1 MWAVSW
7 RQAGIWLS
15 ILVSG
20 KTPVAACGKMKA
32 AASRSVL
39 GQLRAAL
46 LMAFDGQQAVQG
58 ARHRQNQPSCTRRT
72 TRSKNQLR
80 AGAARWLCAGERPE
94 RPAWLGSYVWV
105 LLVSA
110 RCADLP
116 LPASAAGQTGRGGRA
131 KRVKRAPL
139 AGGDDAEARWAAS
152 RRCCGFAQSCGR
164 R

>member
-46 LMAFDGQQAVQG
+46 LMALDGQQAVQG

-72 TRSKNQLR
+72 TRSKKQVAHQLFSFTCMR
-80 AGAARWLCAGERPE
+80 HLQKL
-94 RPAWLGSYVWV
+94 LG
-105 LLVSA
+105 LG
-110 RCADLP
+110 P
-116 LPASAAGQTGRGGRA
+116 H
-131 KRVKRAPL
+131 
-139 AGGDDAEARWAAS
+139 
-152 RRCCGFAQSCGR
+152 FMQSKK
-164 R
+164 